1 MLRRE
6 VLFLATAI
14 LSVAAVAQTD
24 AAKKQSNPP
33 GGAAS
38 QASSDKPVSRP
49 KSFDIDAMDKS
60 VDPCTDFYEY
70 SCGTWRKKNPIPPDQ
85 ARWGR
90 FNELAE
96 YNRQVLHE
104 ILEKASANDPKRS
117 PVMQKIGDFYQSCM
131 DEQAVDA
138 KGSAPLKPALDR
150 IAAVHDRA
158 SLIDTIAYLQSNG
171 VPVLFGFRSA
181 PDLHD
186 ASMEIANVSQGGLGL
201 PDRDYYIATDPKS
214 QETREKYQA
223 HVAKMLA
230 LLGDNDTTAKK
241 EADAVMAIETRLAQA
256 SMERVKLRDPKNRDH
271 KMKLSELATLAPSFD
286 FQRIFEGTGAPK
298 FEQVNVVA
306 PDFFQQT
313 NAALDSIPLDDWKT
327 YYAGTWC
334 VPTRLCCRNHS
345 STRTLTFTENF
356 FPGSKFSRPAGNAV
370 CR

>member
-1 MLRRE
+1 MFRHTI
-6 VLFLATAI
+6 FLAIAVLPTTVVAQNTAHAGKSSAPTRTQS
-14 LSVAAVAQTD
+14 LSVDPKRVT
-24 AAKKQSNPP
+24 
-33 GGAAS
+33 
-38 QASSDKPVSRP
+38 RP
-49 KSFDIDAMDKS
+49 KSFDIDAMDKA
-60 VDPCTDFYEY
+60 VDPCTDFYVY

-131 DEQAVDA
+131 DEQAVNA
-138 KGSAPLKPALDR
+138 KASSPSKPALDR

-158 SLIDTIAYLQSNG
+158 SLIDAIAHLQSNG

-214 QETREKYQA
+214 QDTREKYQA